1 MQKCSSG
8 FTFTSLQCCLFYPM
22 SHRILLDPEGL
33 ARPLVTQE
41 FQDPLL
47 FYLKCCLTCCAGR
60 QAQNLGSVQAGQ
72 KQVRG
77 LLSYFCSL
85 NKTSSILIS
94 LTTLHGEGNGTPLQ
108 YSCLENPMDG
118 GAR

>member
-8 FTFTSLQCCLFYPM
+8 FTFTFLQCCLFHPM

-41 FQDPLL
+41 FQDPL
-47 FYLKCCLTCCAGR
+47 FYLKYCLTCYACR

-77 LLSYFCSL
+77 LV
-85 NKTSSILIS
+85 
-94 LTTLHGEGNGTPLQ
+94 
-108 YSCLENPMDG
+108 SCF
-118 GAR
+118 